1 MDRPANIV
9 ESEKFIWARVG
20 IISPVI
26 LDFIETS
33 LLKVC
38 VTNTH

>member
-1 MDRPANIV
+1 MDGPRNV
-9 ESEKFIWARVG
+9 EVSEKLILARVI

-33 LLKVC
+33 LLKVR